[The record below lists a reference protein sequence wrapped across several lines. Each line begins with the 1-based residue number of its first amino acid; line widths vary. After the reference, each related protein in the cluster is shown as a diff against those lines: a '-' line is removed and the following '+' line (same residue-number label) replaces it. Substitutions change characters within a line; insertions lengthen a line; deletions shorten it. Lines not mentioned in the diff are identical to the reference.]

1 MADVNRHDDANR
13 IDVDTEDDDDTDVD
27 LLMMTKML
35 VIMISTLFSDYPDSP
50 EMDIAFAINTAASDA
65 DRTFQVITD
74 SLKKIVKKFNPEK
87 LRYSVITFGDEAT
100 PEVSF
105 TEDPQDL
112 KKLVKALDKLP
123 QSSGDPDFKKLL
135 DEAKKVFDDDSG
147 RAKSNRVLVVI
158 TDSKSPA
165 TLSEINDAVKPLKK
179 DGITVVAVRIG
190 EEADSRQLEKM
201 TGDKTNVLN
210 LTKERD
216 PEEIGNE
223 VMKAVKEGW
232 CCVFLQ

>member
-1 MADVNRHDDANR
+1 M
-13 IDVDTEDDDDTDVD
+13 
-27 LLMMTKML
+27 
-35 VIMISTLFSDYPDSP
+35 IMISALFLDYPDSP
-50 EMDIAFAINTAASDA
+50 EMDIAFAINTAGSDA
-65 DRTFQVITD
+65 DRTFQIVTN

-100 PEVSF
+100 AEVSF

-112 KKLVKALDKLP
+112 KKLVKALDKQP

-135 DEAKKVFDDDSG
+135 DEAKKIFDEDSG
-147 RAKSNRVLVVI
+147 RSKSNRVLVVI

-201 TGDKTNVLN
+201 TGDKNNVLN

-232 CCVFLQ
+232 FCPFLQ

>member
-1 MADVNRHDDANR
+1 
-13 IDVDTEDDDDTDVD
+13 
-27 LLMMTKML
+27 
-35 VIMISTLFSDYPDSP
+35 MISALFSDYPDSP

-65 DRTFQVITD
+65 DRTFQVIID
-74 SLKKIVKKFNPEK
+74 SLKKIVMKFNPEK
-87 LRYSVITFGDEAT
+87 VRYSVITFGDEAT

-165 TLSEINDAVKPLKK
+165 TLSEINGAVKLLKK

-216 PEEIGNE
+216 PEEIRNE

-232 CCVFLQ
+232 FCVFLQ

>member
-1 MADVNRHDDANR
+1 M
-13 IDVDTEDDDDTDVD
+13 
-27 LLMMTKML
+27 
-35 VIMISTLFSDYPDSP
+35 IMISALFSDYPDSP

-158 TDSKSPA
+158 TDSKSPT
-165 TLSEINDAVKPLKK
+165 TLSEINGAVKPLKK

-232 CCVFLQ
+232 FCVFLQ

>member
-1 MADVNRHDDANR
+1 
-13 IDVDTEDDDDTDVD
+13 
-27 LLMMTKML
+27 
-35 VIMISTLFSDYPDSP
+35 MISALFSGYPDSP

-123 QSSGDPDFKKLL
+123 QSSEDPDFKKLL

-216 PEEIGNE
+216 PDEIGNE

-232 CCVFLQ
+232 F

>member
-1 MADVNRHDDANR
+1 
-13 IDVDTEDDDDTDVD
+13 
-27 LLMMTKML
+27 
-35 VIMISTLFSDYPDSP
+35 MISALFSDYPDSP

-65 DRTFQVITD
+65 DRTFQVIID
-74 SLKKIVKKFNPEK
+74 SLKKIVMKFNPEK
-87 LRYSVITFGDEAT
+87 VRYSVITFGDEAT

-210 LTKERD
+210 LTKGRD

-232 CCVFLQ
+232 FCVFLQ

>member
-1 MADVNRHDDANR
+1 M
-13 IDVDTEDDDDTDVD
+13 
-27 LLMMTKML
+27 
-35 VIMISTLFSDYPDSP
+35 IMISALFSDYPDSP

-135 DEAKKVFDDDSG
+135 DEAKNVFDNDSG

-190 EEADSRQLEKM
+190 EEADPRQLEKM

-216 PEEIGNE
+216 PEKIGNE

-232 CCVFLQ
+232 FCVFLQ

>member
-1 MADVNRHDDANR
+1 
-13 IDVDTEDDDDTDVD
+13 
-27 LLMMTKML
+27 
-35 VIMISTLFSDYPDSP
+35 MISALFSDYPDSP

-74 SLKKIVKKFNPEK
+74 SLKKIVMKFNPEK
-87 LRYSVITFGDEAT
+87 VRYSVITFGDEAT

-112 KKLVKALDKLP
+112 KKLVKAFDKLP

-179 DGITVVAVRIG
+179 EGVTVVAVRIG

-232 CCVFLQ
+232 FCVLQ

>member
-1 MADVNRHDDANR
+1 
-13 IDVDTEDDDDTDVD
+13 
-27 LLMMTKML
+27 
-35 VIMISTLFSDYPDSP
+35 MISALFSDYPDSP

-74 SLKKIVKKFNPEK
+74 SLKKIVMKFNPEK
-87 LRYSVITFGDEAT
+87 VRYSVITFGDEAT

-179 DGITVVAVRIG
+179 EGVTVVAVRIG

-232 CCVFLQ
+232 FCVLQ

>member
-1 MADVNRHDDANR
+1 M
-13 IDVDTEDDDDTDVD
+13 
-27 LLMMTKML
+27 
-35 VIMISTLFSDYPDSP
+35 IMISALFSDYPDSP
-50 EMDIAFAINTAASDA
+50 EMDIAFAINTAGSDA

-147 RAKSNRVLVVI
+147 RGKSNRVLVVI

-232 CCVFLQ
+232 FCVLQ

>member
-1 MADVNRHDDANR
+1 M
-13 IDVDTEDDDDTDVD
+13 
-27 LLMMTKML
+27 
-35 VIMISTLFSDYPDSP
+35 IMISALFSDYPDSP

-158 TDSKSPA
+158 TDSKSPT
-165 TLSEINDAVKPLKK
+165 TLSEINDAVNPLKK

-232 CCVFLQ
+232 CCVLQ

>member
-1 MADVNRHDDANR
+1 
-13 IDVDTEDDDDTDVD
+13 
-27 LLMMTKML
+27 
-35 VIMISTLFSDYPDSP
+35 MISALFSDYPDSP

-232 CCVFLQ
+232 FCVFLQ

>member
-1 MADVNRHDDANR
+1 M
-13 IDVDTEDDDDTDVD
+13 
-27 LLMMTKML
+27 
-35 VIMISTLFSDYPDSP
+35 IMISALFSDYPDSP

-65 DRTFQVITD
+65 DRTFQVVTD
-74 SLKKIVKKFNPEK
+74 SLKKIVMKFNPEK
-87 LRYSVITFGDEAT
+87 VRYSVITFGDEAT

-147 RAKSNRVLVVI
+147 RAKSYRVLVVI

-165 TLSEINDAVKPLKK
+165 TLSEINGAVKPLKK

-190 EEADSRQLEKM
+190 QEADSRQLEKM

-232 CCVFLQ
+232 F

>member
-1 MADVNRHDDANR
+1 M
-13 IDVDTEDDDDTDVD
+13 
-27 LLMMTKML
+27 LM
-35 VIMISTLFSDYPDSP
+35 IMISALFSDYPDSP
-50 EMDIAFAINTAASDA
+50 EMDIAFAINTAGSDA

-74 SLKKIVKKFNPEK
+74 SLKNIVKKFNPEK

-232 CCVFLQ
+232 F

>member
-1 MADVNRHDDANR
+1 M
-13 IDVDTEDDDDTDVD
+13 
-27 LLMMTKML
+27 
-35 VIMISTLFSDYPDSP
+35 IMISALFSDYPDSP

-158 TDSKSPA
+158 TDSKSPT
-165 TLSEINDAVKPLKK
+165 TLSEINGAVKPLKK

-210 LTKERD
+210 LTKERE

-232 CCVFLQ
+232 FCVFLQ

>member
-1 MADVNRHDDANR
+1 M
-13 IDVDTEDDDDTDVD
+13 
-27 LLMMTKML
+27 
-35 VIMISTLFSDYPDSP
+35 IMISALFSDYPDSP
-50 EMDIAFAINTAASDA
+50 EMDIAFAINTAGSDA
-65 DRTFQVITD
+65 DRTFQVVTD
-74 SLKKIVKKFNPEK
+74 SLKEIVKKFNPEK

-135 DEAKKVFDDDSG
+135 DEAKKVFDNDSG

-232 CCVFLQ
+232 FCVFLQ

>member
-1 MADVNRHDDANR
+1 
-13 IDVDTEDDDDTDVD
+13 
-27 LLMMTKML
+27 
-35 VIMISTLFSDYPDSP
+35 MISALFSDYPDSP

-65 DRTFQVITD
+65 DRTFQVVTD
-74 SLKKIVKKFNPEK
+74 SLKKIVMKFNPEK
-87 LRYSVITFGDEAT
+87 VRYSVITFGDEAT

-147 RAKSNRVLVVI
+147 RAKSYRVLVVI

-165 TLSEINDAVKPLKK
+165 TLSEINGAVKPLKK

>member
-1 MADVNRHDDANR
+1 
-13 IDVDTEDDDDTDVD
+13 
-27 LLMMTKML
+27 
-35 VIMISTLFSDYPDSP
+35 MISALFSDYPDSP

-65 DRTFQVITD
+65 DRTFQVIID
-74 SLKKIVKKFNPEK
+74 SLKKIVMKFNPEK
-87 LRYSVITFGDEAT
+87 VRYSVITFGDEAT

-165 TLSEINDAVKPLKK
+165 TLSEINGAVKLLKK

-210 LTKERD
+210 LTKGRD

-232 CCVFLQ
+232 FCVFLQ

>member
-1 MADVNRHDDANR
+1 M
-13 IDVDTEDDDDTDVD
+13 
-27 LLMMTKML
+27 
-35 VIMISTLFSDYPDSP
+35 IMISALFSDYPDSP

-232 CCVFLQ
+232 FCVFLQ

>member
-1 MADVNRHDDANR
+1 M
-13 IDVDTEDDDDTDVD
+13 
-27 LLMMTKML
+27 
-35 VIMISTLFSDYPDSP
+35 IMISALFSDYPDSP
-50 EMDIAFAINTAASDA
+50 EMDIAFAINTAGSDA
-65 DRTFQVITD
+65 DRTFQVVTD
-74 SLKKIVKKFNPEK
+74 SLKEIVKKFNPEK

-232 CCVFLQ
+232 FCVFLQ

>member
-1 MADVNRHDDANR
+1 M
-13 IDVDTEDDDDTDVD
+13 
-27 LLMMTKML
+27 
-35 VIMISTLFSDYPDSP
+35 IMISALFSDYPDSP

-158 TDSKSPA
+158 TDSKSPT
-165 TLSEINDAVKPLKK
+165 TLSEINGAVKPLKK

>member
-1 MADVNRHDDANR
+1 M
-13 IDVDTEDDDDTDVD
+13 
-27 LLMMTKML
+27 
-35 VIMISTLFSDYPDSP
+35 IMISALFSDYPDSP
-50 EMDIAFAINTAASDA
+50 EMDIAFAINAAASDA

-135 DEAKKVFDDDSG
+135 DEAKKVFDNDSG

-190 EEADSRQLEKM
+190 EEADPRQLEKM

-232 CCVFLQ
+232 FCVFLQ

>member
-1 MADVNRHDDANR
+1 M
-13 IDVDTEDDDDTDVD
+13 
-27 LLMMTKML
+27 LM
-35 VIMISTLFSDYPDSP
+35 IMISALFSDYPDSP
-50 EMDIAFAINTAASDA
+50 EMDIAFAINTAGSDA
-65 DRTFQVITD
+65 DRTFQVVTD
-74 SLKKIVKKFNPEK
+74 SLKEIVKKFNPEK

-190 EEADSRQLEKM
+190 EEADPRQLEKM

-210 LTKERD
+210 LTKGRD

-232 CCVFLQ
+232 FCVFLQ

>member
-1 MADVNRHDDANR
+1 MS
-13 IDVDTEDDDDTDVD
+13 
-27 LLMMTKML
+27 M
-35 VIMISTLFSDYPDSP
+35 IMISALFLGYPDSP
-50 EMDIAFAINTAASDA
+50 EMDIAFAINTAGSDA
-65 DRTFQVITD
+65 DRTFQVVTD
-74 SLKKIVKKFNPEK
+74 SLKEIVKKFNPEK

-158 TDSKSPA
+158 TDSKSPT

-232 CCVFLQ
+232 FCWFCVFLQ

>member
-1 MADVNRHDDANR
+1 
-13 IDVDTEDDDDTDVD
+13 
-27 LLMMTKML
+27 
-35 VIMISTLFSDYPDSP
+35 MIIISALFSDYPDSP

-210 LTKERD
+210 LTEERD
-216 PEEIGNE
+216 PEEIENE

-232 CCVFLQ
+232 FCVFLQ